1 MRSSRP
7 SAGTR
12 RRTEWD
18 TRGRVA
24 AVAAA
29 GIALAAGLAGAAA
42 ASVGEDEDCTL
53 LARGLIAIGVPSL
66 ADGEGCAAP

>member
-12 RRTEWD
+12 RRAEWD

-24 AVAAA
+24 AVATA
-29 GIALAAGLAGAAA
+29 GIVLAAGLAGAAA
-42 ASVGEDEDCTL
+42 ASAGGDEDCTL
-53 LARGLIAIGVPSL
+53 LARGLIAIGVPSIT
-66 ADGEGCAAP
+66 DGEGCVAP